1 MSDKSEKKEKTK
13 RNDNISKNITKKVLK
28 TKIPEAL
35 SDIDSEY
42 KILMPFVVT
51 LMHSDMSKIQMN
63 IIMNLIDKIRDKLKA
78 VINHEVK
85 PGDEL
90 SLFADNE
97 INEEGTVNLHMFLK
111 EFDVQRGNYPKLCN
125 GLKMIASVPVE
136 LPYKSPSGR
145 MYKSYQNFCK
155 VFIPED
161 IVRNKYCIV
170 SFSKEVAEAIMKLDL
185 NYHYVGK
192 HTSYSTKTKYS
203 ERIYW
208 LISGYQTLGGV
219 TISLSEFRKI
229 LGIEH
234 KYPNFAN
241 VVDKILRPSQEEL
254 SHMAEMG
261 HSDCYFEYEP
271 IYNEKKSYGKSQP
284 SALKFT
290 IFKGKAQLN
299 KQLESSFAQSVNL
312 FIQDLVEKL
321 GLTPKIA
328 MSLSDHLTPENI
340 SEAQNKLLYLDT
352 LYEEDKQV
360 KSITNK
366 PRHALKSMINFFENF
381 GKGSKESES
390 ESIEKPKQ
398 PAIWLECLEIFRS
411 RLSDEDF
418 EQSFG
423 QVVSAQYRPA
433 ERVLTL
439 FLPDINIS
447 KTLEDKHL
455 DLMKEVFLSKIG
467 EGFHLF
473 YKLFDTQEQL

>member
-1 MSDKSEKKEKTK
+1 MSDKKEKTEK
-13 RNDNISKNITKKVLK
+13 SKKSENISKDITKKVFK
-28 TKIPEAL
+28 TKIPKAL
-35 SDIDSEY
+35 SDIDNEY

-97 INEEGTVNLHMFLK
+97 INEEGTVNLHMYLK
-111 EFDVQRGNYPKLCN
+111 EFDVSRGNYPKLRN

-155 VFIPED
+155 VYIPDD
-161 IVRNKYCIV
+161 ILRNQYCIV
-170 SFSKEVAEAIMKLDL
+170 SFSKDVAEAIMKLDL

-229 LGIEH
+229 LGIEN

-241 VVDKILRPSQEEL
+241 VVDKILRPSKEEL
-254 SHMAEMG
+254 FHMAEMG

-271 IYNEKKSYGKSQP
+271 IYNEKKSYGNSQP

-290 IFKGKAQLN
+290 IFKGQVQLN
-299 KQLESSFAQSVNL
+299 KQLESSFAESVNA
-312 FIQDLVEKL
+312 FTEDLVDKL

-328 MSLSDHLTPENI
+328 MSLSEKLTPENI
-340 SEAQNKLLYLDT
+340 SDAQNKLLYLDT

-360 KSITNK
+360 KSIKNK
-366 PRHALKSMINFFENF
+366 PRHALKAMLNFFEEF
-381 GKGSKESES
+381 GDAPKEVEPES
-390 ESIEKPKQ
+390 AELPKKPT
-398 PAIWLECLEIFRS
+398 IWLECLEIFRS
-411 RLSDEDF
+411 RLSDDDF
-418 EQSFG
+418 GQSFG
-423 QVVSAQYRPA
+423 KVASAQYRPA

-439 FLPDINIS
+439 FMQDMKDVSI
-447 KTLEDKHL
+447 LEDKHL
-455 DLMKEVFLSKIG
+455 DLMKEVFVNKIG
-467 EGFHLF
+467 EGVKIY
-473 YKLFDTQEQL
+473 YKPLESLEQQ